1 MRRCTK
7 RPVPGAGSARL
18 GRDARAARTARS
30 RMPITMTTRI
40 ATVVFVKN
48 SAMSPKAALT
58 MCSTSLAT
66 PKVRFDTDSEDSIEK
81 GVGGSRDAKDKEQL
95 RHG

>member
-1 MRRCTK
+1 
-7 RPVPGAGSARL
+7 
-18 GRDARAARTARS
+18 
-30 RMPITMTTRI
+30 MPITMTTTI

-81 GVGGSRDAKDKEQL
+81 GVGGSRDAKDKQQL